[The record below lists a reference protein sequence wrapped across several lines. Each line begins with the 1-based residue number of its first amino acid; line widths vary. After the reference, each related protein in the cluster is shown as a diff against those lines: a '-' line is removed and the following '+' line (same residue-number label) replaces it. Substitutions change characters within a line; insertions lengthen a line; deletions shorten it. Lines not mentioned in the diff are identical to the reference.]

1 MSHILRD
8 RSDVLAQGVHANEP
22 LKEVYDLFG
31 MVWVWAGHRFRLF
44 PKSHQSHEVIQNFQA
59 VNLDDCPRRKDQ
71 KITVVF
77 DCVFQVYGVTGK
89 PEPKSKATREF
100 VE

>member
-1 MSHILRD
+1 M
-8 RSDVLAQGVHANEP
+8 
-22 LKEVYDLFG
+22 
-31 MVWVWAGHRFRLF
+31 VWAGHRSRLYPTGDQF
-44 PKSHQSHEVIQNFQA
+44 HEVIQDFQT

-71 KITVVF
+71 KITVVI
-77 DCVFQVYGVTGK
+77 DCVFQVYGVTGE